1 MRMPRGPVGSISVA
15 HQRRLM
21 WGQGRDGRHRRL
33 LDGALVGDFGR
44 SRIDV
49 TSRRVGIDLPSLAR
63 ASNHVMLATMKP
75 GDRQVVTD
83 DAAWSALMVRAQQGD
98 KSAYHQLLTKITPFV
113 RALGARYARSQEDLE
128 DTVQDVLLTLHSI
141 RHTYEGDR
149 PFLPWLATIA
159 VRRAIDRVRVRGR
172 HVAHEVALHPDHET
186 FIGAEPK
193 NELAGLEAEELRRA
207 VERLPAGQ
215 RQAITLLKLRE
226 LSLEEAAT
234 ITGLS
239 VAALKVAT
247 HRALKSLKLMILKA

>member
-1 MRMPRGPVGSISVA
+1 V
-15 HQRRLM
+15 L
-21 WGQGRDGRHRRL
+21 
-33 LDGALVGDFGR
+33 
-44 SRIDV
+44 
-49 TSRRVGIDLPSLAR
+49 
-63 ASNHVMLATMKP
+63 
-75 GDRQVVTD
+75 TD

-113 RALGARYARSQEDLE
+113 RVLGGRYARSREDLE

-141 RHTYEGDR
+141 RHTYERDR

-172 HVAHEVALHPDHET
+172 RGAHEVALHPDHET

-215 RQAITLLKLRE
+215 RQAITLLKLQE
-226 LSLEEAAT
+226 MSLEEAAT
-234 ITGLS
+234 MTGLS
-239 VAALKVAT
+239 VTALKVAT
-247 HRALKSLKLMILKA
+247 HRALKSLKLMILKP